1 MGKEAGVHL
10 PVFSLLTCAAGS
22 LSQFECR
29 LVDGLE
35 GKVLEDVFHL
45 PRQYVILLD
54 LWSRPTGELAAVRS
68 LVF

>member
-1 MGKEAGVHL
+1 
-10 PVFSLLTCAAGS
+10 
-22 LSQFECR
+22 
-29 LVDGLE
+29 VDGLE

-45 PRQYVILLD
+45 PCQYIILLD